1 MKKTIAFLG
10 LLFFG
15 IVTSYADEAYVY
27 IRRPGNYIGCALPV
41 QIDINGG
48 RAYSLPNG
56 KNVRIAVP
64 AGKVVLEFKHGFM
77 NLDPISVTLDEGE
90 SLYLVAEIGKM
101 KPTVQQDIPLDKRL
115 YNTYAE
121 IAYNVPFS
129 KVSDI
134 SNAIASG
141 VSSREMANQI
151 IRNYELQ
158 LEASA
163 SEKKERDSQTQ
174 PEYGTLDYIPTKEG
188 SKWGYKQ
195 LGNWVIEPRFESA
208 GSFSEGL
215 ACVKLM
221 GKWGYIK
228 KDGEMAIPF
237 KYENALDFSEGL
249 APVMLMNK
257 WGYIDDGGNTIIPFK
272 YAKAQPFEKGLA
284 AVNDGLSAGF
294 INKDCEWYDTKSEVM
309 ASFKGF
315 TKQYVET
322 KVNEWQQKGKYE
334 KTDAWKAR
342 VTDENR
348 KKMIDKLVA
357 EATDQYIAAQSKNIS
372 TTVKVC
378 DYDADNEVF
387 LINDSKFGN
396 LLVPVPINEAEYF
409 SNNFDSYTRKNVFR
423 VDGDGI
429 GLAEMHFTNEDKT
442 YSYKNTASLQF
453 SSVDIDYAFET
464 VDFDIEAKPSSSGKQ
479 VIGSRSET
487 ALAKSDV
494 DTNIPTAG
502 IKSDNTFAVIIANE
516 NYRREKEVEY
526 ALNDGKTFCEYCKQT
541 LGIPEKNIRICTDA
555 TFLDMKAEID
565 WLTNISRMYGG
576 DARLMFYYAG
586 HGIPDEGSK
595 DAYLLPVDGM
605 GSNPSTGYK
614 LSDLYA
620 SLGESNSKSSVVF
633 LDACFSGAQRNGEM
647 MASARGV
654 AIKAKAA
661 APKGNM
667 VVLSAATGD
676 ETAYPYYEKGHGMFT
691 YFLLKKLQ
699 ETKGQATLGEIADY
713 VTTQVGRKSIVENSK
728 SQTPTATAS
737 ASLEDDWKTMKLF

>member
-27 IRRPGNYIGCALPV
+27 IRRSGNFVGMALPL
-41 QIDINGG
+41 QIDINGR

-56 KNVRIAVP
+56 NVVKIAVP
-64 AGKVVLEFKHGFM
+64 VGKVFLEFKHGFM
-77 NLDPISVTLDEGE
+77 NLDPISVTLDDGE
-90 SLYLVAEIGKM
+90 SLYLVADIGKS
-101 KPTVQQDIPLDKRL
+101 KPTVQQDYPLDKRL
-115 YNTYAE
+115 YSSYAE
-121 IAYNVPFS
+121 IVCEMPSLEVSNNLKIAQ
-129 KVSDI
+129 VSD
-134 SNAIASG
+134 SERK
-141 VSSREMANQI
+141 SSEFGM
-151 IRNYELQ
+151 
-158 LEASA
+158 
-163 SEKKERDSQTQ
+163 
-174 PEYGTLDYIPTKEG
+174 LDYVPTKDG
-188 SKWGYKQ
+188 GKWGYKR
-195 LGNWVIEPRFESA
+195 LGNWVIEPRYESA
-208 GSFSEGL
+208 GQFSEGL
-215 ACVKLM
+215 ACVKLL
-221 GKWGYIK
+221 GKWGYIR
-228 KDGEMAIPF
+228 KDGEMVIPF

-249 APVMLMNK
+249 APVMIMNK
-257 WGYIDDGGNTIIPFK
+257 WGYINDNGDLVIPFK
-272 YAKAQPFEKGLA
+272 YAKAEPFENGLA
-284 AVNDGLSAGF
+284 FVNNGLSSGF
-294 INKDCEWYDTKSEVM
+294 INKDCEWYDTRADVM
-309 ASFKGF
+309 ASFKGY

-423 VDGDGI
+423 IDGDGI

-442 YSYKNTASLQF
+442 YFYKNTASLQF
-453 SSVDIDYAFET
+453 SSVDIDYSFET

-595 DAYLLPVDGM
+595 DAYLLPIDGM

-620 SLGESNSKSSVVF
+620 ALGESNSKSSVVF

>member
-1 MKKTIAFLG
+1 MDHCMKKLITFLG

-15 IVTSYADEAYVY
+15 IIASYADEAYVY
-27 IRRPGNYIGCALPV
+27 IRRPGNIVGLALPV
-41 QIDINGG
+41 QIDINGR

-56 KNVRIAVP
+56 KNVRITVP
-64 AGKVVLEFKHGFM
+64 AGKVLLEFKHGFM
-77 NLDPISVTLDEGE
+77 NFDPISVTLNEGE
-90 SLYLVAEIGKM
+90 SLYLVAEIGKLI
-101 KPTVQQDIPLDKRL
+101 PTVQQDFPLDKRRFS
-115 YNTYAE
+115 NAVE
-121 IAYNVPFS
+121 IDFNIPFS
-129 KVSDI
+129 EGT
-134 SNAIASG
+134 NN
-141 VSSREMANQI
+141 SR
-151 IRNYELQ
+151 LV
-158 LEASA
+158 SA
-163 SEKKERDSQTQ
+163 SESAQENSLTQ
-174 PEYGTLDYIPTKEG
+174 NDQSSPKIQSEFGTLDYIPTKDG
-188 SKWGYKQ
+188 TKWGYKQ
-195 LGNWVIEPRFESA
+195 LGEWVIEPRYESA
-208 GSFSEGL
+208 GQFSEGL
-215 ACVKLM
+215 ACVKLL
-221 GKWGYIK
+221 GKWGYIR

-249 APVMLMNK
+249 APVMIMNR
-257 WGYIDDGGNTIIPFK
+257 WGYVNDNGELVIPFK
-272 YAKAQPFEKGLA
+272 YAKAESFRNGLA
-284 AVNDGLSAGF
+284 AVSDGLSAGF
-294 INKDCEWYDTKSEVM
+294 INKDCEWYDSKADVK

-322 KVNEWQQKGKYE
+322 KVNEWQLKGKFE

-348 KKMIDKLVA
+348 KNQIEKFVTEAKDK
-357 EATDQYIAAQSKNIS
+357 YIAEQSKNLS
-372 TTVKVC
+372 TIVTVC

-396 LLVPVPINEAEYF
+396 LLVPVPIDEAESF
-409 SNNFDSYTRKNVFR
+409 SNNFNSYSRNNVYCI
-423 VDGDGI
+423 DGDGL
-429 GLAEMHFTNEDKT
+429 GLAELHFSKDGQT
-442 YSYKNTASLQF
+442 YSYKNTATLQF
-453 SSVDIDYAFET
+453 SSVDIDYAFNT
-464 VDFDIEAKPSSSGKQ
+464 IDFDIDTKEPAEGKQ
-479 VIGSRSET
+479 MIGSRSEKI
-487 ALAKSDV
+487 LAKSDV
-494 DTNIPTAG
+494 DTNIPKMG

-526 ALNDGKTFCEYCKQT
+526 AINDGKIFCEYCKQT

-565 WLTNISRMYGG
+565 WLANISKMYEGE
-576 DARLMFYYAG
+576 AKLLFYYAG

-620 SLGESNSKSSVVF
+620 ALGESNSKSSVVF

-661 APKGNM
+661 TPKGNM

-737 ASLEDDWKTMKLF
+737 SSLNNGWRNLKLL